1 MLASSQVFGGSS
13 HQPQSGPTGWYRPCT
28 FREALAM
35 DKVSSSSAHR
45 RSFMTGSL
53 LALATAQ
60 GASAQGPQAGY
71 ICADCGCASDGKLFA
86 APGTCPSCGMPL
98 IPVRDFQVRASAI
111 KPRLKVAILVFEG
124 VQIIDFCGPY
134 EVFGQAG
141 YEVFTV
147 GAKTSPLLTAMKLQV
162 TPTYAFGASP
172 AADILLIP
180 GGNIN
185 GARHDAATLDWI
197 RARHAESR
205 ITMSVCNGALI
216 LAQTGLLDGL
226 SATTYHD
233 AIDDLASDFRN
244 VRVLDNKRF
253 VDNGR
258 IITTAGLSSGIDG
271 AMHVVSRMEGKIE
284 AQLVARNL
292 EYDWDEDTT
301 FARAALAD
309 YPISGTFGGRL
320 RLDLPDGSS
329 SKVESSVGDRS
340 AWEVIWR
347 LESKSAS
354 ALIIQRLAERITGSL
369 RAAPD
374 PASDSAPQRTWK
386 FTDRRNRR
394 WFVQLN
400 AADTSQPG
408 VKRVMMT
415 AILTA

>member
-1 MLASSQVFGGSS
+1 MNQIW
-13 HQPQSGPTGWYRPCT
+13 P
-28 FREALAM
+28 
-35 DKVSSSSAHR
+35 AHR
-45 RSFMTGSL
+45 RSFITGSL
-53 LALATAQ
+53 LALATSKT
-60 GASAQGPQAGY
+60 ASAQGAGY
-71 ICADCGCASDGKLFA
+71 VCADCGCASDGKVFT
-86 APGTCPSCGMPL
+86 APGACPSCGMPL
-98 IPVRDFQVRASAI
+98 ISVQDYRARASAA
-111 KPRLKVAILVFEG
+111 KSRLKVAILVFEG

-147 GAKTSPLLTAMKLQV
+147 GAKASPLLTAMKLQI

-172 AADILLIP
+172 APDILLIP

-197 RARHAESR
+197 RARHAESK

-244 VRVLDNKRF
+244 VRVVDDKRF
-253 VDNGR
+253 VDNGK

-271 AMHVVSRMEGKIE
+271 AMHVVSRMDGKIDAE
-284 AQLVARNL
+284 LVARNL
-292 EYDWDEDTT
+292 EYDWNEDTR

-329 SKVESSVGDRS
+329 SRVESSVGNRS

-347 LESKSAS
+347 LQSKSAN
-354 ALIIQRLAERITGSL
+354 ALIVQKLSERITSSF
-369 RAAPD
+369 RAAAD
-374 PASDSAPQRTWK
+374 PAPESALQRTWR

-400 AADTSQPG
+400 AADTSQPD

-415 AILTA
+415 AILAA

>member
-1 MLASSQVFGGSS
+1 MNQIW
-13 HQPQSGPTGWYRPCT
+13 P
-28 FREALAM
+28 
-35 DKVSSSSAHR
+35 AHR
-45 RSFMTGSL
+45 RSFIAGSL
-53 LALATAQ
+53 LAMATAKN
-60 GASAQGPQAGY
+60 ASAQEPQGGY
-71 ICADCGCASDGKLFA
+71 VCADCGCASDGKMFA
-86 APGTCPSCGMPL
+86 GPGTCPSCGMPL
-98 IPVRDFQVRASAI
+98 ISVRDYQARAAAR
-111 KPRLKVAILVFEG
+111 PRLKVAILVFEG

-141 YEVFTV
+141 YDVFTV
-147 GAKTSPLLTAMKLQV
+147 GAKAAPLLTAMKLQI
-162 TPTYAFGASP
+162 TPTYALGASP

-185 GARHDAATLDWI
+185 GARRDAATLDWI
-197 RARHAESR
+197 RARHAESK

-233 AIDDLASDFRN
+233 AIDNLASDFRE
-244 VRVLDNKRF
+244 VRVVDNKRF
-253 VDNGR
+253 VDNGK

-271 AMHVVSRMEGKIE
+271 AMHVVSRMEGKIDAE
-284 AQLVARNL
+284 LVARNL
-292 EYDWDEDTT
+292 EYDWNEDTT

-329 SKVESSVGDRS
+329 SVESSVGDRS

-347 LESKSAS
+347 LESKSPGALIVQNLGDRITKSFRAAADPAAS
-354 ALIIQRLAERITGSL
+354 AL
-369 RAAPD
+369 
-374 PASDSAPQRTWK
+374 QRTWR

-400 AADTSQPG
+400 AADTSQPD

-415 AILTA
+415 AILAA

>member
-1 MLASSQVFGGSS
+1 MNQIL
-13 HQPQSGPTGWYRPCT
+13 P
-28 FREALAM
+28 
-35 DKVSSSSAHR
+35 AHR
-45 RSFMTGSL
+45 RSFITGSL
-53 LALATAQ
+53 LALATSKN
-60 GASAQGPQAGY
+60 ASAQGPQGGY
-71 ICADCGCASDGKLFA
+71 VCADCGCASDGKLFA
-86 APGTCPSCGMPL
+86 GPGTCPSCGMPL
-98 IPVRDFQVRASAI
+98 ISVRDYQARAAAR
-111 KPRLKVAILVFEG
+111 PRLKVAILVFEG

-141 YEVFTV
+141 YDVFTV
-147 GAKTSPLLTAMKLQV
+147 GAKAAPLLTAMKLQI

-185 GARHDAATLDWI
+185 GARHDAATFDWI
-197 RARHAESR
+197 RACHAESK

-244 VRVLDNKRF
+244 VRVVDNKRF

-271 AMHVVSRMEGKIE
+271 AMHVVSRMEGKIDAE
-284 AQLVARNL
+284 LVARNL
-292 EYDWDEDTT
+292 EYDWNEDTT

-320 RLDLPDGSS
+320 GLDLPGSS
-329 SKVESSVGDRS
+329 SRVESSVGDRS

-354 ALIIQRLAERITGSL
+354 AQIVQNLSDRITKSF
-369 RAAPD
+369 RAAAD
-374 PASDSAPQRTWK
+374 PVPESATQRTWK

-400 AADTSQPG
+400 AADTSQPD

-415 AILTA
+415 AILAA

>member
-1 MLASSQVFGGSS
+1 
-13 HQPQSGPTGWYRPCT
+13 
-28 FREALAM
+28 
-35 DKVSSSSAHR
+35 
-45 RSFMTGSL
+45 
-53 LALATAQ
+53 
-60 GASAQGPQAGY
+60 
-71 ICADCGCASDGKLFA
+71 
-86 APGTCPSCGMPL
+86 MPL
-98 IPVRDFQVRASAI
+98 ISVRDYQARATA

-141 YEVFTV
+141 YDVFTV
-147 GAKTSPLLTAMKLQV
+147 GAKAAPLLTAMKLQI

-185 GARHDAATLDWI
+185 AARHDAATLSWI
-197 RARHAESR
+197 RARHAESK

-244 VRVLDNKRF
+244 VRVVDDKRF

-271 AMHVVSRMEGKIE
+271 AMHVVSRMEGKIDAE
-284 AQLVARNL
+284 LVARNL
-292 EYDWDEDTT
+292 EYDWNEDTT

-309 YPISGTFGGRL
+309 YPISGVFGGRL
-320 RLDLPDGSS
+320 NLELPDSS
-329 SKVESSVGDRS
+329 SRVESSVGDRR
-340 AWEVIWR
+340 AWEAIWR

-354 ALIIQRLAERITGSL
+354 TAIVQKLSERITSAF
-369 RAAPD
+369 RASADPAPD
-374 PASDSAPQRTWK
+374 TALQRTWR
-386 FTDRRNRR
+386 FTDRRNRG

-415 AILTA
+415 AILAA

>member
-1 MLASSQVFGGSS
+1 MNQIW
-13 HQPQSGPTGWYRPCT
+13 P
-28 FREALAM
+28 
-35 DKVSSSSAHR
+35 AHR
-45 RSFMTGSL
+45 RSFITGSL
-53 LALATAQ
+53 LALATSTTVSAQ
-60 GASAQGPQAGY
+60 GAGY
-71 ICADCGCASDGKLFA
+71 VCAECGCASDGKVFM
-86 APGTCPSCGMPL
+86 APGACPSCGMPL
-98 IPVRDFQVRASAI
+98 ISVRDYQARSAAR
-111 KPRLKVAILVFEG
+111 PRLKVAILVFEG

-141 YEVFTV
+141 YDVFTV
-147 GAKTSPLLTAMKLQV
+147 GAKASPLLTAMKLQI

-172 AADILLIP
+172 PADILLIP

-197 RARHAESR
+197 RARHGESK

-244 VRVLDNKRF
+244 VRVVDNKRF
-253 VDNGR
+253 VDNGK

-271 AMHVVSRMEGKIE
+271 AMHVVSRMEGKIDAE
-284 AQLVARNL
+284 LVARNL
-292 EYDWDEDTT
+292 EYDWNEDTT

-320 RLDLPDGSS
+320 RLDLPSGSS
-329 SKVESSVGDRS
+329 RVESSVGDRS
-340 AWEVIWR
+340 AWEAIWR
-347 LESKSAS
+347 LESKYPA
-354 ALIIQRLAERITGSL
+354 ALIVQKLSERIAKSL
-369 RAAPD
+369 QAAAD
-374 PASDSAPQRTWK
+374 PAPESATQRTWK

-400 AADTSQPG
+400 AADTSQPD

-415 AILTA
+415 AILVS

>member
-1 MLASSQVFGGSS
+1 MNQIW
-13 HQPQSGPTGWYRPCT
+13 P
-28 FREALAM
+28 
-35 DKVSSSSAHR
+35 AHR
-45 RSFMTGSL
+45 RSFITGSL
-53 LALATAQ
+53 LALATSK
-60 GASAQGPQAGY
+60 GASAQGPQTGY
-71 ICADCGCASDGKLFA
+71 VCADCGCASDGKLFA

-98 IPVRDFQVRASAI
+98 ISVRDYQARAAA

-141 YEVFTV
+141 YDVFTV
-147 GAKTSPLLTAMKLQV
+147 GAKAAPLLTAMKLQI

-185 GARHDAATLDWI
+185 AARHDAATLSWI
-197 RARHAESR
+197 RARHAESK

-244 VRVLDNKRF
+244 VRVVDDKRF

-271 AMHVVSRMEGKIE
+271 AMHVVSRMEGKIDAE
-284 AQLVARNL
+284 LVARNL
-292 EYDWDEDTT
+292 EYDWNEDTT

-309 YPISGTFGGRL
+309 YPISGVFGGRL
-320 RLDLPDGSS
+320 NLELPDSS
-329 SKVESSVGDRS
+329 SRVESSVGDRR
-340 AWEVIWR
+340 AWEAIWR

-354 ALIIQRLAERITGSL
+354 TAIVQKLSERITNSF
-369 RAAPD
+369 RASADPAPD
-374 PASDSAPQRTWK
+374 TALQRTWR
-386 FTDRRNRR
+386 FTDRRNRG

-415 AILTA
+415 AILAA

>member
-1 MLASSQVFGGSS
+1 MNQIW
-13 HQPQSGPTGWYRPCT
+13 P
-28 FREALAM
+28 
-35 DKVSSSSAHR
+35 AHR
-45 RSFMTGSL
+45 RSFIAGSL
-53 LALATAQ
+53 LALATSKTAAAQ
-60 GASAQGPQAGY
+60 GTQTGY
-71 ICADCGCASDGKLFA
+71 VCADCGCASDGKLFA

-98 IPVRDFQVRASAI
+98 ISVRDYQARAAAR
-111 KPRLKVAILVFEG
+111 PRLKVAILVFEG

-147 GAKTSPLLTAMKLQV
+147 GATAAPLLTAMKLQI

-185 GARHDAATLDWI
+185 TARHDATTLDWI

-233 AIDDLASDFRN
+233 AIDDLASDFQN
-244 VRVLDNKRF
+244 VRVVDNKRF

-271 AMHVVSRMEGKIE
+271 AMHVVSRMEGRIDAE
-284 AQLVARNL
+284 LVARNL
-292 EYDWDEDTT
+292 EYDWNEDTT

-309 YPISGTFGGRL
+309 YPISGAFGGRL
-320 RLDLPDGSS
+320 RLDLPNGSS
-329 SKVESSVGDRS
+329 RVESSVGDRS

-354 ALIIQRLAERITGSL
+354 ALVVQSLSERITSSF
-369 RAAPD
+369 RAPAD
-374 PASDSAPQRTWK
+374 PAASALQRTWR

-400 AADTSQPG
+400 AADTSQPD
-408 VKRVMMT
+408 VKRVTMR
-415 AILTA
+415 AILTS

>member
-1 MLASSQVFGGSS
+1 MNQVW
-13 HQPQSGPTGWYRPCT
+13 P
-28 FREALAM
+28 
-35 DKVSSSSAHR
+35 AHR
-45 RSFMTGSL
+45 RSFITGSL
-53 LALATAQ
+53 LALATSKS
-60 GASAQGPQAGY
+60 ASAQGPQAGY
-71 ICADCGCASDGKLFA
+71 VCPDCGCASDGKLFA
-86 APGTCPSCGMPL
+86 APGTCPSCGMTL
-98 IPVRDFQVRASAI
+98 ISVRDYQARAAARS
-111 KPRLKVAILVFEG
+111 RLKVAILVFEG

-141 YEVFTV
+141 YDVFTV
-147 GAKTSPLLTAMKLQV
+147 GAKTSPLLTAMKLQI

-185 GARHDAATLDWI
+185 RARHDAATLDWI
-197 RARHAESR
+197 RARHAESK

-233 AIDDLASDFRN
+233 AIDDLVSDFRN
-244 VRVLDNKRF
+244 VRVVDNKRF

-271 AMHVVSRMEGKIE
+271 AMHVVSRMEGKIDAE
-284 AQLVARNL
+284 LVARNL
-292 EYDWDEDTT
+292 EYDWNEDTT

-329 SKVESSVGDRS
+329 RVESSVGDRS
-340 AWEVIWR
+340 TWEVIWR
-347 LESKSAS
+347 LESKFTS
-354 ALIIQRLAERITGSL
+354 ALIVQKLSERITGSL
-369 RAAPD
+369 RTAAD
-374 PASDSAPQRTWK
+374 PAPESAPQRTWR

-415 AILTA
+415 AILTS

>member
-1 MLASSQVFGGSS
+1 MNQIW
-13 HQPQSGPTGWYRPCT
+13 P
-28 FREALAM
+28 
-35 DKVSSSSAHR
+35 AHR
-45 RSFMTGSL
+45 RSFITGSL
-53 LALATAQ
+53 LALATSKT
-60 GASAQGPQAGY
+60 ASAQAEGY
-71 ICADCGCASDGKLFA
+71 VCADCGCASDGKLFA
-86 APGTCPSCGMPL
+86 APGPCPSCGMPL
-98 IPVRDFQVRASAI
+98 ISVRDYQARAAGT
-111 KPRLKVAILVFEG
+111 PRLKVAILVFEG

-141 YEVFTV
+141 YDVFTV
-147 GAKTSPLLTAMKLQV
+147 GAKASPLLTAMKLQI

-197 RARHAESR
+197 RARHAESK

-233 AIDDLASDFRN
+233 AIDDLASDFRA
-244 VRVLDNKRF
+244 VRVVDNKRF

-271 AMHVVSRMEGKIE
+271 AMHVVSRMEGKIDAE
-284 AQLVARNL
+284 LVARNL
-292 EYDWDEDTT
+292 EYDWNEDTT
-301 FARAALAD
+301 FARGALAD

-329 SKVESSVGDRS
+329 RVESSVGDRR
-340 AWEVIWR
+340 AWEAIWR
-347 LESKSAS
+347 LESKSPS
-354 ALIIQRLAERITGSL
+354 ALVVQKLSERITNSF
-369 RAAPD
+369 RAAAD
-374 PASDSAPQRTWK
+374 PAPETALQRTWR

-400 AADTSQPG
+400 AADTSQPD

-415 AILTA
+415 AILTT